1 MRLFRY
7 TMFLSILISI
17 FFVVYQQS
25 DRKGFSRLRLSLKK
39 AAIIAAILVWSV
51 NNFVKAIEVDVPNN
65 STSIEKVLSN
75 QELGSLDDPNSRVVL
90 VKTDNSLPYF
100 NLLESCW
107 VNPNLSAQGNPG
119 NSGRRVVMEKFEA
132 NGVRKLVNKT
142 LKNQDV
148 AAEYDRVKERLKN
161 GVDPVKIGAN
171 SAPVA
176 ADKVLIKGKQG
187 GRYLVQVE
195 FSKNQVNVLGIC
207 YRGNQKTLTA
217 FVKLMKDMYGVDLH
231 YGL

>member
-90 VKTDNSLPYF
+90 V
-100 NLLESCW
+100 CW

-119 NSGRRVVMEKFEA
+119 NSGRRVVIEKFEA

-171 SAPVA
+171 S
-176 ADKVLIKGKQG
+176 
-187 GRYLVQVE
+187 
-195 FSKNQVNVLGIC
+195 
-207 YRGNQKTLTA
+207 
-217 FVKLMKDMYGVDLH
+217 
-231 YGL
+231 